1 MPFSK
6 EGLKKSPYNKCIICD
21 RLGESCDGPNLLILD
36 VQKISE
42 WVNIRQDYLRITNE
56 KLAEEAQVSV
66 NTVCRIKAAE
76 NNPDGE
82 FKLTYLQRVV
92 RVLIGGKLGTHPC
105 PIADHTQDT
114 QLVQDLKD
122 QCRRLSETIERK
134 EKEHAAAMQTA
145 VEKVERE
152 SEKKVRY
159 LLRVLKAVSV
169 VAAVMVLLLV
179 AALVVDMMNHDLG
192 FFWMNP

>member
-42 WVNIRQDYLRITNE
+42 WVNIRQEYLRITNE
-56 KLAEEAQVSV
+56 KLAEMAQVSV

-105 PIADHTQDT
+105 PMEDRTQDT
-114 QLVQDLKD
+114 QLVQELKD
-122 QCRRLSETIERK
+122 ECKRLNAVIERK
-134 EKEHAAAMQTA
+134 EKEHAEAI
-145 VEKVERE
+145 EKIERE
-152 SEKKVRY
+152 ANRKTIIVARA
-159 LLRVLKAVSV
+159 LKIVSIF
-169 VAAVMVLLLV
+169 AAVLILFMV
-179 AALVVDMMNHDLG
+179 AALVCDMMNHDLG
-192 FFWMNP
+192 FFWRR